1 MTKNPTKVL
10 FICSANS
17 ARSQMAEALL
27 KWRAGDDFEVHS
39 AGLES
44 TGVHPMTVR
53 VLSEIGIDWSEA
65 ESTRLESLIGHVY
78 FDHAIIVCA
87 AAAERCPRLYPS
99 AREVLKWPFDDPAAA
114 AGDDEAKIE
123 TFRRVRDEIDKRLR
137 AWLDELRSAT
147 DPRGPSARD
156 MIGR

>member
-1 MTKNPTKVL
+1 MMTDAKKVL

-27 KWRAGDDFEVHS
+27 KRRVGDAFEVHS

-53 VLSEIGIDWSEA
+53 VLAEVGIDWSEA
-65 ESTRLESLIGHVY
+65 QSTSLESLIGHIY

-99 AREVLKWPFDDPAAA
+99 ARDVMKWPFDDPAAA
-114 AGDDEAKIE
+114 TADEAMQLE
-123 TFRRVRDEIDKRLR
+123 TFRRVRDEIDARLA
-137 AWLDELRSAT
+137 AWIEAVEVGEASHPEDDRSLT
-147 DPRGPSARD
+147 F
-156 MIGR
+156 